1 MSGVGSGLE
10 DTFCVKSD
18 KPATEKWFGPGAGG
32 GSIFAAIFASFAPF
46 MAFPLEQ
53 ESRSD
58 NQIRSNTK
66 TFQNSS
72 DVAVF

>member
-18 KPATEKWFGPGAGG
+18 KPATEKWFGAFGPV
-32 GSIFAAIFASFAPF
+32 FASFAPF